1 MKKVVI
7 RIGLLQ
13 VPMLLASV
21 MSYGQKKDSL
31 KTSSIDE
38 VVVTAYG
45 IKKEK
50 KALGYVYQDIKGSD
64 VVEAR
69 EVNVTDAMVGKV
81 SGLQLVKSSTGPSGS
96 SKIILRGFNSLTNDN
111 QPLIVVD
118 GVPMSNF
125 AGSKNNDFWNA
136 EPDMGNGLSDL
147 NSEDIENITVLK
159 GGAASALYGS
169 RAGNGVIMITTK
181 KGKRNKGAGITYS
194 NTLSIETMFVYPQV
208 QRDFSQG
215 TDGKYVADSG
225 LSWGE
230 KITGQTVKNWEGKDE
245 TLRSYDNLNAF
256 FKPGMTETNSI
267 TFQQA
272 VGDNT
277 SIYSSLSYLNS
288 SAMIPNSKYNRLN
301 FMSRVST
308 KFGEN
313 KKWSSD
319 FKIQY
324 MNTVGENRPTGG
336 HDSGYYGGV
345 LGLPTTIDLGS
356 FKEGMDVLGAK
367 ARWYVPNTG
376 ANPYWSVYNQL
387 NKDARNRF
395 MINASLKYEFTDWMN
410 AEVKV
415 GSDFY
420 NTKTE
425 GKTYSGGP
433 RDNFYS
439 TGQDRFMENNYIASL
454 NFKKDNLVGKWSG
467 AFSVFGQIMTSNFN
481 SNRMSGKLDVP
492 DYFSV
497 KNFLA
502 YNADRVNEDISKK
515 QINSVFATIDIDYD
529 GFWFVNA
536 TARNDWSSTMI
547 RSNMSYFYPS
557 VSTSLVITDMFKK
570 LWDNAT
576 PFGKVITFAKIRG
589 SYAVTGNSLDSRQ
602 LYNSYRIGHDPLGNI
617 NASPISKTLY
627 NSNVVS
633 ELLKTYEFGA
643 NFRFFNRVDL
653 DVNYYNTHAT
663 RQLIDLP
670 LNALSGYTSKKIN
683 AGDIQNKG
691 IEVTLSA
698 DILRKQ
704 DFKWNM
710 NVNFSKN
717 TNKIIDIAEGVTAY
731 PLIGFDNLA
740 VTANPGQ
747 RYGVLFGTRYKRVQD
762 INSPFY
768 GKKILDANGLPLA
781 DEGQYVLGDQTPRA
795 LLGFTNRFSYK
806 NLTLSFQI
814 DGRFGGQFYSGT
826 MNSLKA
832 NGLAQETVV
841 NGARD
846 KFVVDGVVADGTGY
860 KQNTTAVTPQNYWFG
875 ISTKGNLGINEENI
889 YDATNVRLRNVQ
901 LTYSLP
907 KSLFKDLPLQSAKV
921 SFSVNNVWMIYSKVK
936 GVDPEA
942 SYALSSNATGFE
954 YLSFPTT
961 RSYVF
966 NLTLGF

>member
-1 MKKVVI
+1 MYLIQVLI
-7 RIGLLQ
+7 LIGRF
-13 VPMLLASV
+13 
-21 MSYGQKKDSL
+21 
-31 KTSSIDE
+31 I
-38 VVVTAYG
+38 
-45 IKKEK
+45 
-50 KALGYVYQDIKGSD
+50 
-64 VVEAR
+64 
-69 EVNVTDAMVGKV
+69 
-81 SGLQLVKSSTGPSGS
+81 
-96 SKIILRGFNSLTNDN
+96 
-111 QPLIVVD
+111 
-118 GVPMSNF
+118 
-125 AGSKNNDFWNA
+125 
-136 EPDMGNGLSDL
+136 
-147 NSEDIENITVLK
+147 
-159 GGAASALYGS
+159 
-169 RAGNGVIMITTK
+169 
-181 KGKRNKGAGITYS
+181 
-194 NTLSIETMFVYPQV
+194 
-208 QRDFSQG
+208 
-215 TDGKYVADSG
+215 
-225 LSWGE
+225 
-230 KITGQTVKNWEGKDE
+230 
-245 TLRSYDNLNAF
+245 
-256 FKPGMTETNSI
+256 
-267 TFQQA
+267 
-272 VGDNT
+272 
-277 SIYSSLSYLNS
+277 
-288 SAMIPNSKYNRLN
+288 
-301 FMSRVST
+301 
-308 KFGEN
+308 
-313 KKWSSD
+313 
-319 FKIQY
+319 
-324 MNTVGENRPTGG
+324 
-336 HDSGYYGGV
+336 
-345 LGLPTTIDLGS
+345 
-356 FKEGMDVLGAK
+356 
-367 ARWYVPNTG
+367 
-376 ANPYWSVYNQL
+376 YNQL

-439 TGQDRFMENNYIASL
+439 TGQDKFMENNYIASL
-454 NFKKDNLVGKWSG
+454 NFKKDNLFGKWSG
-467 AFSVFGQIMTSNFN
+467 AFSVFGQIMTSSFN

-515 QINSVFATIDIDYD
+515 QINSVFATLDIDYD
-529 GFWFVNA
+529 GFWFINA

-547 RSNMSYFYPS
+547 RANRSYFYPS

-570 LWDNAT
+570 LWNNST

-589 SYAVTGNSLDSRQ
+589 SYAITGNSLDSRQ
-602 LYNSYRIGHDPLGNI
+602 LYNAYRIGHDPLGNL

-627 NSNVVS
+627 NPYVVS

-670 LNALSGYTSKKIN
+670 LNALSGYKDRKIN

-747 RYGVLFGTRYKRVQD
+747 RYGVLYGTRYKRVQD
-762 INSPFY
+762 VNSPFY

-781 DEGQYVLGDQTPRA
+781 DDGQYVLGDQTPRA

-806 NLTLSFQI
+806 NLSLSFQI

-826 MNSLKA
+826 MNTLKA

-846 KFVVDGVVADGTGY
+846 KFIVDGVVADGNGY
-860 KQNTTAVTPQNYWFG
+860 KQNTTAVTPQNYWYG

-942 SYALSSNATGFE
+942 SYAISSNATGFE
-954 YLSFPTT
+954 YLSFPST

>member
-1 MKKVVI
+1 M
-7 RIGLLQ
+7 
-13 VPMLLASV
+13 
-21 MSYGQKKDSL
+21 
-31 KTSSIDE
+31 
-38 VVVTAYG
+38 
-45 IKKEK
+45 
-50 KALGYVYQDIKGSD
+50 
-64 VVEAR
+64 
-69 EVNVTDAMVGKV
+69 
-81 SGLQLVKSSTGPSGS
+81 
-96 SKIILRGFNSLTNDN
+96 
-111 QPLIVVD
+111 
-118 GVPMSNF
+118 
-125 AGSKNNDFWNA
+125 
-136 EPDMGNGLSDL
+136 
-147 NSEDIENITVLK
+147 
-159 GGAASALYGS
+159 
-169 RAGNGVIMITTK
+169 
-181 KGKRNKGAGITYS
+181 
-194 NTLSIETMFVYPQV
+194 
-208 QRDFSQG
+208 
-215 TDGKYVADSG
+215 
-225 LSWGE
+225 
-230 KITGQTVKNWEGKDE
+230 
-245 TLRSYDNLNAF
+245 
-256 FKPGMTETNSI
+256 
-267 TFQQA
+267 
-272 VGDNT
+272 
-277 SIYSSLSYLNS
+277 
-288 SAMIPNSKYNRLN
+288 
-301 FMSRVST
+301 
-308 KFGEN
+308 
-313 KKWSSD
+313 
-319 FKIQY
+319 
-324 MNTVGENRPTGG
+324 
-336 HDSGYYGGV
+336 
-345 LGLPTTIDLGS
+345 
-356 FKEGMDVLGAK
+356 
-367 ARWYVPNTG
+367 
-376 ANPYWSVYNQL
+376 
-387 NKDARNRF
+387 
-395 MINASLKYEFTDWMN
+395 KYEFTDWMN

-439 TGQDRFMENNYIASL
+439 TGQDKFMENNYIASL
-454 NFKKDNLVGKWSG
+454 NFKKDNLFGKWSG
-467 AFSVFGQIMTSNFN
+467 AFSVFGQIMTSSFN

-515 QINSVFATIDIDYD
+515 QINSVFATLDIDYD
-529 GFWFVNA
+529 GFWFINA

-547 RSNMSYFYPS
+547 RANRSYFYPS

-570 LWDNAT
+570 LWNNST

-589 SYAVTGNSLDSRQ
+589 SYAITGNSLDSRQ
-602 LYNSYRIGHDPLGNI
+602 LYNAYRIGHDPLGNL

-627 NSNVVS
+627 NPYVVS

-670 LNALSGYTSKKIN
+670 LNALSGYKDRKIN

-747 RYGVLFGTRYKRVQD
+747 RYGVLYGTRYKRVQD
-762 INSPFY
+762 VNSPFY

-781 DEGQYVLGDQTPRA
+781 DDGQYVLGDQTPRA

-806 NLTLSFQI
+806 NLSLSFQI

-826 MNSLKA
+826 MNTLKA

-846 KFVVDGVVADGTGY
+846 KFIVDGVVADGNGY
-860 KQNTTAVTPQNYWFG
+860 KQNTTAVTPQNYWYG

-942 SYALSSNATGFE
+942 SYAISSNATGFE
-954 YLSFPTT
+954 YLSFPST

>member
-1 MKKVVI
+1 M
-7 RIGLLQ
+7 
-13 VPMLLASV
+13 
-21 MSYGQKKDSL
+21 
-31 KTSSIDE
+31 
-38 VVVTAYG
+38 
-45 IKKEK
+45 
-50 KALGYVYQDIKGSD
+50 
-64 VVEAR
+64 
-69 EVNVTDAMVGKV
+69 
-81 SGLQLVKSSTGPSGS
+81 
-96 SKIILRGFNSLTNDN
+96 FLT
-111 QPLIVVD
+111 I
-118 GVPMSNF
+118 
-125 AGSKNNDFWNA
+125 
-136 EPDMGNGLSDL
+136 
-147 NSEDIENITVLK
+147 
-159 GGAASALYGS
+159 
-169 RAGNGVIMITTK
+169 
-181 KGKRNKGAGITYS
+181 
-194 NTLSIETMFVYPQV
+194 
-208 QRDFSQG
+208 
-215 TDGKYVADSG
+215 
-225 LSWGE
+225 
-230 KITGQTVKNWEGKDE
+230 
-245 TLRSYDNLNAF
+245 
-256 FKPGMTETNSI
+256 
-267 TFQQA
+267 
-272 VGDNT
+272 
-277 SIYSSLSYLNS
+277 
-288 SAMIPNSKYNRLN
+288 
-301 FMSRVST
+301 
-308 KFGEN
+308 
-313 KKWSSD
+313 
-319 FKIQY
+319 
-324 MNTVGENRPTGG
+324 
-336 HDSGYYGGV
+336 
-345 LGLPTTIDLGS
+345 
-356 FKEGMDVLGAK
+356 
-367 ARWYVPNTG
+367 
-376 ANPYWSVYNQL
+376 
-387 NKDARNRF
+387 
-395 MINASLKYEFTDWMN
+395 
-410 AEVKV
+410 
-415 GSDFY
+415 
-420 NTKTE
+420 
-425 GKTYSGGP
+425 
-433 RDNFYS
+433 
-439 TGQDRFMENNYIASL
+439 
-454 NFKKDNLVGKWSG
+454 
-467 AFSVFGQIMTSNFN
+467 
-481 SNRMSGKLDVP
+481 
-492 DYFSV
+492 FSV

-515 QINSVFATIDIDYD
+515 QINSVFATLDIDYD
-529 GFWFVNA
+529 GFWFINA

-547 RSNMSYFYPS
+547 RANRSYFYPS

-570 LWDNAT
+570 LWNNST

-589 SYAVTGNSLDSRQ
+589 SYAITGNSLDSRQ
-602 LYNSYRIGHDPLGNI
+602 LYNAYRIGHDPLGNL

-627 NSNVVS
+627 NPYVVS

-670 LNALSGYTSKKIN
+670 LNALSGYKDRKIN

-747 RYGVLFGTRYKRVQD
+747 RYGVLYGTRYKRVQD
-762 INSPFY
+762 VNSPFY

-781 DEGQYVLGDQTPRA
+781 DDGQYVLGDQTPRA

-806 NLTLSFQI
+806 NLSLSFQI

-826 MNSLKA
+826 MNTLKA

-846 KFVVDGVVADGTGY
+846 KFIVDGVVADGNGY
-860 KQNTTAVTPQNYWFG
+860 KQNTTAVTPQNYWYG

-942 SYALSSNATGFE
+942 SYAISSNATGFE
-954 YLSFPTT
+954 YLSFPST